1 MSRRKQAKPQYVF
14 TDHTMENDPIPNYDV
29 HICEQCCAEFSSTTD
44 LYQHQKHCSKD
55 QLVLII
61 SENES
66 LDSPP
71 SGLTIN
77 SPFFNTEE
85 NLDGA
90 ASNDYTEEL
99 CDFSNDGSSVEAEES
114 LHAFQNSSHDI
125 GKKFRLYHDNENS
138 VYVDST
144 DLSTVLP
151 QENTLLEL
159 CKLSAINSN
168 VFIENLENTK
178 VAVAQFSHET
188 SLNPKTSCRDRSDSK
203 MAASGLIEQLLTLQE
218 QQVQQL
224 KLIEEIRRQIMLL
237 ASQNSDTPVAT
248 NTYNGLSQTSS
259 LIKLSSHLSEQ
270 LTAAAGL
277 VENLAAN
284 VKPSKQVISQNTQDD
299 LRGDKGNFHIIDENR
314 GNPSKVG
321 SDLCSNQSL
330 NGNTVI
336 DTADGTTHLKNP
348 AQSPASITDGF
359 LNKLEL
365 PHKPNGF
372 NMSANTLPSIGAIVE
387 DLNALTALAQHR
399 KVKPLNVSVCE
410 HKRPSEDCI
419 FKHKCRFCAK
429 VFGSDS
435 ALQIHLRSHTGERP
449 YKCNICGNRFS
460 TRGNLK
466 VHFQRHKEKYP
477 NILMNPYPVPEHLD
491 NVPTNTGIPYGMSL
505 PPEKA
510 ALNWLDSKS
519 LVGNSLGFRLPSSLP
534 SLLPIIKKE
543 DEGVSITKH
552 HSPVVSE
559 VCETSNGHPEGFSRS
574 PPLISNQKFHE
585 VTQPLSVATLLSS
598 SGEGSRDNIA
608 INTSVNTTLITELKS
623 EQLENRCLFASLPNP
638 PGASETSKLEQL
650 VENIDKKSTD
660 PNECAICHR
669 VLSCQSALKMH
680 YRTHT
685 GERPFKCRICGRAF
699 TTKGNLKTH
708 YSIHRSMTPLRIQH
722 SCPICQEKF
731 TNAMVLQQHIHMHMG
746 GHIPNVPLHDSC
758 AEPMDQDID
767 SVDDRTLEEDTL
779 SSEYMDIMEG
789 ASDSKYPASLPDSL
803 CSSPASSEFAM
814 ATGSESQIAGLNVE
828 NLSNVNKLTLGNGS
842 VDGERSTLRLSSL
855 DSDQES
861 AGKRISAITET
872 TPSWNPSSPNG
883 SVFERQGYTTTDR
896 NLNSAESKI
905 SSLHPNLTVSRL
917 LDGTSGDSP
926 KDSLTM
932 IFPFNERGSLKSNVC
947 DICNKTFACQSAL
960 DIHYRSHTKERPF
973 ICTSCNRGFSTK
985 GNLKQH
991 MLTHQ
996 MRELPSQLF
1005 QPANQIL
1012 IFPPNQFLPSME
1024 PIIPPKRID
1033 HNGLIKKHPKDSHT
1047 GVVSSTASTLP
1058 ALSTPTLTATPLRRT
1073 AKQHFCHTCGKTFS
1087 SSSALQIHERTHT
1100 GEKPF
1105 ACNICGRAFT
1115 TKGNLKVHMG
1125 THMWSS
1131 SPARRGRRLSVDG
1144 PFLRTSSEQFQDS
1157 SPKDVVGKVHN
1168 RNSLGLWSQYT
1179 SLTSGLGAR
1188 TNEIPVI
1195 QNGVIPHLSISAGQL
1210 ENMEKLQLNR
1220 ALPWL
1225 ERLSENGATFHFR
1238 KLVEDNKTTVTN

>member
-1 MSRRKQAKPQYVF
+1 MSRRKQAKPQYVLI
-14 TDHTMENDPIPNYDV
+14 DHTVENDPTPTCDV

-44 LYQHQKHCSKD
+44 LYQHQKDCLRD
-55 QLVLII
+55 QLVLIV

-71 SGLTIN
+71 PGLTIM

-85 NLDGA
+85 HLDGVT
-90 ASNDYTEEL
+90 SNDNTEEL
-99 CDFSNDGSSVEAEES
+99 YDLSIDGISVEVDES
-114 LHAFQNSSHDI
+114 LHTFENSSHGTAKNSHLHHHNEI
-125 GKKFRLYHDNENS
+125 SDNADGFS
-138 VYVDST
+138 LAYPT
-144 DLSTVLP
+144 ILP
-151 QENTLLEL
+151 QEKTLLEL

-188 SLNPKTSCRDRSDSK
+188 SLNPKTSCRNASDSK
-203 MAASGLIEQLLTLQE
+203 MAASGLIEQLLALQQ

-224 KLIEEIRRQIMLL
+224 KLIEEIQHQIMLL
-237 ASQNSDTPVAT
+237 VTQNPDTPVAI
-248 NTYNGLSQTSS
+248 NTYGGLAQASS

-277 VENLAAN
+277 VENLATTA
-284 VKPSKQVISQNTQDD
+284 KQPKHVISQNTQDV
-299 LRGDKGNFHIIDENR
+299 LKGEKGNFQLTDENR
-314 GNPSKVG
+314 GNPLPSNVG

-330 NGNTVI
+330 HGNTVS
-336 DTADGTTHLKNP
+336 DTVDGTAHIKMP
-348 AQSPASITDGF
+348 SQSPASITNAI
-359 LNKLEL
+359 LNKLQS
-365 PHKPNGF
+365 PHKPNSF
-372 NMSANTLPSIGAIVE
+372 NISANSLPSIGAIVE

-399 KVKPLNVSVCE
+399 KAKPLNVSLYE
-410 HKRPSEDCI
+410 HKRPAEDCT

-491 NVPTNTGIPYGMSL
+491 KVPTSTGIPYGMSL
-505 PPEKA
+505 PPGKPV
-510 ALNWLDSKS
+510 LTWLDSKP
-519 LVGNSLGFRLPSSLP
+519 LVGNSFGLASSFPSLP
-534 SLLPIIKKE
+534 PIIKKE
-543 DEGVSITKH
+543 EEGVSVTKPY
-552 HSPVVSE
+552 SPVVNE
-559 VCETSNGHPEGFSRS
+559 VCERSNGHQEGFGCSS
-574 PPLISNQKFHE
+574 SLFSNEKFQE
-585 VTQPLSVATLLSS
+585 ITQPLSVANLLSS
-598 SGEGSRDNIA
+598 PGEGSRDDIA
-608 INTSVNTTLITELKS
+608 IKTSVNTNLITELKS
-623 EQLENRCLFASLPNP
+623 EQLETKFLPNP

-650 VENIDKKSTD
+650 VENIDKKSKKSTD
-660 PNECAICHR
+660 PNECGICHR

-685 GERPFKCRICGRAF
+685 GERPFKCRVCGRAF

-708 YSIHRSMTPLRIQH
+708 YSIHCSMPPLRIQH

-746 GHIPNVPLHDSC
+746 GKIPNVPLHDSC
-758 AEPMDQDID
+758 GEPMDQDAE
-767 SVDDRTLEEDTL
+767 SVERRTLEEDTL
-779 SSEYMDIMEG
+779 PRENMDIMER
-789 ASDSKYPASLPDSL
+789 ASDTKYPDSLPDSL
-803 CSSPASSEFAM
+803 CSSPASSEFTR
-814 ATGSESQIAGLNVE
+814 ATGSESQIAVLNVE
-828 NLSNVNKLTLGNGS
+828 NLSNVCKLTMWNGS
-842 VDGERSTLRLSSL
+842 VDGDCLTQRPSTL
-855 DSDQES
+855 DSDHES
-861 AGKRISAITET
+861 LRKRILGNTKM

-883 SVFERQGYTTTDR
+883 SAYERQGNTVTDR
-896 NLNSAESKI
+896 ILKSAESN
-905 SSLHPNLTVSRL
+905 SSRLHTNLTVSRL
-917 LDGTSGDSP
+917 LDEDTP

-973 ICTSCNRGFSTK
+973 ICTACNRGFSTK

-996 MRELPSQLF
+996 MRDSQLF
-1005 QPANQIL
+1005 EPANQIL
-1012 IFPPNQFLPSME
+1012 IFSPNQFLPSME
-1024 PIIPPKRID
+1024 PIIPSKSIE
-1033 HNGLIKKHPKDSHT
+1033 HNGLTKKDPKDSHT
-1047 GVVSSTASTLP
+1047 SIVISTASTLP
-1058 ALSTPTLTATPLRRT
+1058 VLSTATPLRRT

-1105 ACNICGRAFT
+1105 SCNICGRAFT

-1131 SPARRGRRLSVDG
+1131 SPARRGRRHSVDG
-1144 PFLRTSSEQFQDS
+1144 PFLRSNSERFQDS
-1157 SPKDVVGKVHN
+1157 SPKDVVGKVCN
-1168 RNSLGLWSQYT
+1168 GNSLGLWRDYT
-1179 SLTSGLGAR
+1179 IFTNGLGVR
-1188 TNEIPVI
+1188 MNEIPVI
-1195 QNGVIPHLSISAGQL
+1195 QNGAIPHLSISAGQL
-1210 ENMEKLQLNR
+1210 ENIEKFQFNR

-1225 ERLSENGATFHFR
+1225 ERLNENGATFNFR

>member
-1 MSRRKQAKPQYVF
+1 MSRRKQAKPQYVLIGPV
-14 TDHTMENDPIPNYDV
+14 ENDLTSTCDV
-29 HICEQCCAEFSSTTD
+29 HICEQCCAEFSSITD
-44 LYQHQKHCSKD
+44 LYQHQKDCSKD
-55 QLVLII
+55 QLVLTV

-85 NLDGA
+85 NLDGVT
-90 ASNDYTEEL
+90 SNANTEEL
-99 CDFSNDGSSVEAEES
+99 CDFSNDDKFE
-114 LHAFQNSSHDI
+114 NSSHDI
-125 GKKFRLYHDNENS
+125 GKKSHLHHDNENGDYPDGFS
-138 VYVDST
+138 SAYSA
-144 DLSTVLP
+144 VLP

-188 SLNPKTSCRDRSDSK
+188 GLNPKTSFRNASDGK
-203 MAASGLIEQLLTLQE
+203 MATSGLIEQLLTLQE

-224 KLIEEIRRQIMLL
+224 KLIEEIRRQIMVL
-237 ASQNSDTPVAT
+237 AAQNSDTLVAA

-259 LIKLSSHLSEQ
+259 LVKLSSHLSEQ

-277 VENLAAN
+277 VENLAVNA
-284 VKPSKQVISQNTQDD
+284 KQSKHVISQNTQDE
-299 LRGDKGNFHIIDENR
+299 LRGEKGHSQMTDENR
-314 GNPSKVG
+314 GNPLPSKVG
-321 SDLCSNQSL
+321 SDRCSNQSL
-330 NGNTVI
+330 QGNEVSDTVNGKALLKIPSQPPDVI
-336 DTADGTTHLKNP
+336 
-348 AQSPASITDGF
+348 

-365 PHKPNGF
+365 SHKPNSF
-372 NMSANTLPSIGAIVE
+372 NMSANSLPSIGAIVE

-399 KVKPLNVSVCE
+399 KAKPLNVSLCE

-477 NILMNPYPVPEHLD
+477 NILMNPFPVPEHLD
-491 NVPTNTGIPYGMSL
+491 NVPTSTGIPYGMSL
-505 PPEKA
+505 PPEKP
-510 ALNWLDSKS
+510 ALNWLDSKP
-519 LVGNSLGFRLPSSLP
+519 LEVNSLGFRPPSSLA
-534 SLLPIIKKE
+534 PIIKKE
-543 DEGVSITKH
+543 EEGVSITKPY
-552 HSPVVSE
+552 SPVVSE
-559 VCETSNGHPEGFSRS
+559 VCEKSNGLQEGFVRS
-574 PPLISNQKFHE
+574 PPLISNENFQE
-585 VTQPLSVATLLSS
+585 VTQPLSIATLLSS
-598 SGEGSRDNIA
+598 SGEVSRDDIA
-608 INTSVNTTLITELKS
+608 IKTSANTSLITKLKS
-623 EQLENRCLFASLPNP
+623 EQLETKFLFGSLPNP

-685 GERPFKCRICGRAF
+685 GERPFKCRVCGRAF

-708 YSIHRSMTPLRIQH
+708 YSIHRSMPPLRIQH

-758 AEPMDQDID
+758 AEPMDQDAD
-767 SVDDRTLEEDTL
+767 SVDLCRLGRTLEEDAL
-779 SSEYMDIMEG
+779 PSENMDI
-789 ASDSKYPASLPDSL
+789 ASDLKYPASLPDSL
-803 CSSPASSEFAM
+803 CSSPASSEFTR
-814 ATGSESQIAGLNVE
+814 ATGSESQISNVE
-828 NLSNVNKLTLGNGS
+828 NLSIINKLTMENGS
-842 VDGERSTLRLSSL
+842 VDEDCLTQRSSSL
-855 DSDQES
+855 DSDHECLRR
-861 AGKRISAITET
+861 RILANTET
-872 TPSWNPSSPNG
+872 APSWNPSSPN
-883 SVFERQGYTTTDR
+883 SFAYERQGYTTTDR
-896 NLNSAESKI
+896 NLKSAESNS
-905 SSLHPNLTVSRL
+905 SSLQSNLTVSRL
-917 LDGTSGDSP
+917 LEGDIP

-932 IFPFNERGSLKSNVC
+932 IFSFNERGSLKSNVC

-973 ICTSCNRGFSTK
+973 LCTACNRGFSTK

-996 MRELPSQLF
+996 MRDLPSQLF
-1005 QPANQIL
+1005 EPANQIL

-1024 PIIPPKRID
+1024 PIIPSK
-1033 HNGLIKKHPKDSHT
+1033 HNELIKKDPKDLPI
-1047 GVVSSTASTLP
+1047 GIVGSSASTLP
-1058 ALSTPTLTATPLRRT
+1058 VLSTPTLTATPLRRT

-1144 PFLRTSSEQFQDS
+1144 PFLRSNSERFQDS
-1157 SPKDVVGKVHN
+1157 SPTDVVGKVRN
-1168 RNSLGLWSQYT
+1168 GNSLGLWGQYT
-1179 SLTSGLGAR
+1179 SFTSGLGVR
-1188 TNEIPVI
+1188 MNEIPVI
-1195 QNGVIPHLSISAGQL
+1195 QNGAIPHLSISAGQL
-1210 ENMEKLQLNR
+1210 ENIEKLQLNK

-1225 ERLSENGATFHFR
+1225 ERLSENGAKFHFR
-1238 KLVEDNKTTVTN
+1238 QLVEDNKTTVTN

>member
-1 MSRRKQAKPQYVF
+1 MSRRKQAKPHYVLI
-14 TDHTMENDPIPNYDV
+14 DHTMENDPTPNCNV

-44 LYQHQKHCSKD
+44 LYQHQKDCSKD
-55 QLVLII
+55 QLVLIV

-71 SGLTIN
+71 SGLKIN
-77 SPFFNTEE
+77 SPFFNEE
-85 NLDGA
+85 NLDGVT
-90 ASNDYTEEL
+90 SNDHTEEL
-99 CDFSNDGSSVEAEES
+99 CDFSDDGTSVEADKF
-114 LHAFQNSSHDI
+114 LHTFKNSSHDI
-125 GKKFRLYHDNENS
+125 GKKSHLYHDNENS
-138 VYVDST
+138 DYADGFSSEFST
-144 DLSTVLP
+144 ILP

-188 SLNPKTSCRDRSDSK
+188 SLNLKTSCRNTSYSK

-224 KLIEEIRRQIMLL
+224 KLIEEIRCQIMLL
-237 ASQNSDTPVAT
+237 AAQNSDTPVAT
-248 NTYNGLSQTSS
+248 NSYNGLSQTSS

-284 VKPSKQVISQNTQDD
+284 VKPSKHVISQNNQDD
-299 LRGDKGNFHIIDENR
+299 LRGDKGNFQMTDENR
-314 GNPSKVG
+314 GNPSKVY

-330 NGNTVI
+330 NGNTVSV
-336 DTADGTTHLKNP
+336 TADGTAHLKNP
-348 AQSPASITDGF
+348 AQSPASITDGI

-365 PHKPNGF
+365 PHKPNSF
-372 NMSANTLPSIGAIVE
+372 NISANSLPSIGAIVE
-387 DLNALTALAQHR
+387 DLNALTALAQHG
-399 KVKPLNVSVCE
+399 KAKPLNVSVCE

-491 NVPTNTGIPYGMSL
+491 NVPTSTGIPYGMSL
-505 PPEKA
+505 PPEKP
-510 ALNWLDSKS
+510 ALNWLDSKP

-543 DEGVSITKH
+543 EEGVSITKH

-559 VCETSNGHPEGFSRS
+559 VCERSNEHQKGFACS
-574 PPLISNQKFHE
+574 PPLVPNEKFQE

-598 SGEGSRDNIA
+598 SWEGSRDDIA
-608 INTSVNTTLITELKS
+608 INTSANTTLITKLKS
-623 EQLENRCLFASLPNP
+623 EQIETKFLFGSFPNP

-685 GERPFKCRICGRAF
+685 GERPFKCRVCGRAF

-708 YSIHRSMTPLRIQH
+708 YSIHRSMTPLRIQN
-722 SCPICQEKF
+722 SCPICQGKF

-746 GHIPNVPLHDSC
+746 GHIPNVPLNESC
-758 AEPMDQDID
+758 AEPMDQDAD
-767 SVDDRTLEEDTL
+767 SVDDRTLEEDNL
-779 SSEYMDIMEG
+779 SSENMDVMEG
-789 ASDSKYPASLPDSL
+789 ESDSKYPASLPDSL
-803 CSSPASSEFAM
+803 CSSPASSEFAIV
-814 ATGSESQIAGLNVE
+814 TGSESQIAVSNVE
-828 NLSNVNKLTLGNGS
+828 NLLNADKLTLRNGS
-842 VDGERSTLRLSSL
+842 VDGDCSTLRLSSL
-855 DSDQES
+855 DSDHES
-861 AGKRISAITET
+861 VRRRISAITEM
-872 TPSWNPSSPNG
+872 TPSWNPSSPSG
-883 SVFERQGYTTTDR
+883 SAYERQGYTTTDR
-896 NLNSAESKI
+896 NLKSAESKI
-905 SSLHPNLTVSRL
+905 SSLQPNLTVSRL
-917 LDGTSGDSP
+917 LYGTSGDTP

-932 IFPFNERGSLKSNVC
+932 IFPFNEHGSLKSNVC

-1012 IFPPNQFLPSME
+1012 IFPTNQFLPSME
-1024 PIIPPKRID
+1024 PIIPSKRID
-1033 HNGLIKKHPKDSHT
+1033 HNGLIKKDPKDSHT
-1047 GVVSSTASTLP
+1047 GIVSSTASTLP
-1058 ALSTPTLTATPLRRT
+1058 VLSAPNLTATPLRQT
-1073 AKQHFCHTCGKTFS
+1073 AKQHFCHICGKTFS

-1144 PFLRTSSEQFQDS
+1144 PFLRSNSEQFQDS
-1157 SPKDVVGKVHN
+1157 YPKDVVAKVRN
-1168 RNSLGLWSQYT
+1168 GNSLGLWSQYT
-1179 SLTSGLGAR
+1179 SSCLGAR

-1210 ENMEKLQLNR
+1210 ENIEKLQLNR

-1238 KLVEDNKTTVTN
+1238 QLVEDNKTTATN

>member
-1 MSRRKQAKPQYVF
+1 MMV
-14 TDHTMENDPIPNYDV
+14 NDPTPSHDV
-29 HICEQCCAEFSSTTD
+29 HMCEQCCAEFSSITD
-44 LYQHQKHCSKD
+44 LYQHQKDCSKD
-55 QLVLII
+55 QLVLIV

-85 NLDGA
+85 HLNGVT
-90 ASNDYTEEL
+90 SNDSTEEH
-99 CDFSNDGSSVEAEES
+99 CDFSNGKTSVDVDES
-114 LHAFQNSSHDI
+114 LHIFENSSHDVA
-125 GKKFRLYHDNENS
+125 KKSYLHHDNENYADGFS
-138 VYVDST
+138 SAYSAF
-144 DLSTVLP
+144 LP
-151 QENTLLEL
+151 PESTLLEL

-178 VAVAQFSHET
+178 VAVAQFSQET
-188 SLNPKTSCRDRSDSK
+188 SLNPKTSCRNSSNIK
-203 MAASGLIEQLLTLQE
+203 MASSSLIEQLLSLQE

-224 KLIEEIRRQIMLL
+224 KLIEEIRHQITLL
-237 ASQNSDTPVAT
+237 VTQNSDTPLAT

-277 VENLAAN
+277 VENLTAN
-284 VKPSKQVISQNTQDD
+284 AKQSKHVISQNNQDG
-299 LRGDKGNFHIIDENR
+299 LRGEKGNSQMTDKNR
-314 GNPSKVG
+314 DNPLPSKVG
-321 SDLCSNQSL
+321 SDRCSNRSL
-330 NGNTVI
+330 QGNTVS
-336 DTADGTTHLKNP
+336 DKVDGTANLKTPSPCPATFADG
-348 AQSPASITDGF
+348 I
-359 LNKLEL
+359 LNKLKL
-365 PHKPNGF
+365 PHKQNSF
-372 NMSANTLPSIGAIVE
+372 HKFENSLPSIGAIVE

-399 KVKPLNVSVCE
+399 KVKPLNVSLCE
-410 HKRPSEDCI
+410 HKRQSEDCI

-491 NVPTNTGIPYGMSL
+491 NVLTSTGIPFGMSL
-505 PPEKA
+505 PPENPA
-510 ALNWLDSKS
+510 PNWLDSKP
-519 LVGNSLGFRLPSSLP
+519 LVGNSLGFMLPSSLP
-534 SLLPIIKKE
+534 SLRPIIKKE
-543 DEGVSITKH
+543 EESVSITKP

-559 VCETSNGHPEGFSRS
+559 VCQRSNGQFGSS
-574 PPLISNQKFHE
+574 PPLTSNEKFQE
-585 VTQPLSVATLLSS
+585 VTQPLSIATLLSS
-598 SGEGSRDNIA
+598 SGEGSKYDIA
-608 INTSVNTTLITELKS
+608 INTSVNTSLITELKS
-623 EQLENRCLFASLPNP
+623 KQLETKFLFGSLPNP

-650 VENIDKKSTD
+650 VENIDKRSTD
-660 PNECAICHR
+660 PNECGICHR

-685 GERPFKCRICGRAF
+685 GERPFKCRVCGRAF

-708 YSIHRSMTPLRIQH
+708 YSIHRSMPPLRIQH

-731 TNAMVLQQHIHMHMG
+731 TNAMVLQHHIHMHMG
-746 GHIPNVPLHDSC
+746 GHIPNVPLQDSC
-758 AEPMDQDID
+758 AEPMDQDTD
-767 SVDDRTLEEDTL
+767 SVDGRTLEVDAFPNEDI
-779 SSEYMDIMEG
+779 DIMEG
-789 ASDSKYPASLPDSL
+789 VSDSKYQDSLPDSL
-803 CSSPASSEFAM
+803 CSSTASSVFARG
-814 ATGSESQIAGLNVE
+814 TDSESQITDLE
-828 NLSNVNKLTLGNGS
+828 NLSNINKLTIRNGS
-842 VDGERSTLRLSSL
+842 VYRDCLTQRSSSHESLR
-855 DSDQES
+855 
-861 AGKRISAITET
+861 RISTITET
-872 TPSWNPSSPNG
+872 KPSWNPSSPNC
-883 SVFERQGYTTTDR
+883 SAYEMQGYTTTDG
-896 NLNSAESKI
+896 NLKSPESNN
-905 SSLHPNLTVSRL
+905 SSLQPNLTVSSL
-917 LDGTSGDSP
+917 LDETSGDIP
-926 KDSLTM
+926 KDSMTM
-932 IFPFNERGSLKSNVC
+932 ILPFNERGSLKSNVC

-973 ICTSCNRGFSTK
+973 ICTACNRGFSTK

-996 MRELPSQLF
+996 MRDLPSQLF
-1005 QPANQIL
+1005 EPSNQIL

-1024 PIIPPKRID
+1024 SVKRIE
-1033 HNGLIKKHPKDSHT
+1033 HNGLIKKDPKDSPT
-1047 GVVSSTASTLP
+1047 GIVSSTASTLP
-1058 ALSTPTLTATPLRRT
+1058 VLSTPTLPTTPLRRT

-1131 SPARRGRRLSVDG
+1131 SPARRGRRLDG
-1144 PFLRTSSEQFQDS
+1144 QFLRSNSERFQDAP
-1157 SPKDVVGKVHN
+1157 PKDVVDKV
-1168 RNSLGLWSQYT
+1168 RNGNSIGLWSQYT
-1179 SLTSGLGAR
+1179 SLASELGVR

-1195 QNGVIPHLSISAGQL
+1195 QNGAIPHLSISAGHL
-1210 ENMEKLQLNR
+1210 ENFEKLQLSR

-1238 KLVEDNKTTVTN
+1238 QLVEDNKTTATD

>member
-1 MSRRKQAKPQYVF
+1 MSRRKQAKPQYVLI
-14 TDHTMENDPIPNYDV
+14 DHTMENDPTPTCNV
-29 HICEQCCAEFSSTTD
+29 HICEQCCAEFSSITD
-44 LYQHQKHCSKD
+44 LYQHQKDCLK
-55 QLVLII
+55 VLIV

-85 NLDGA
+85 HLDGVT
-90 ASNDYTEEL
+90 SNDTKEEL
-99 CDFSNDGSSVEAEES
+99 CDFSIDGTSVEVDES
-114 LHAFQNSSHDI
+114 LHTFENNSHDTA
-125 GKKFRLYHDNENS
+125 KKSYLHNNNENS
-138 VYVDST
+138 DNADGFS
-144 DLSTVLP
+144 LACPALLP

-159 CKLSAINSN
+159 CKSSAINSN

-178 VAVAQFSHET
+178 VAVAQFSLET
-188 SLNPKTSCRDRSDSK
+188 SLNPKTSFRNASNSK
-203 MAASGLIEQLLTLQE
+203 MAVSGLIEQLLALQQ

-224 KLIEEIRRQIMLL
+224 KLIEEIQHQIMLL
-237 ASQNSDTPVAT
+237 AAQNSDTPVAK
-248 NTYNGLSQTSS
+248 NTYGGLSQTSS

-270 LTAAAGL
+270 QTAAAGL
-277 VENLAAN
+277 VENLATTA
-284 VKPSKQVISQNTQDD
+284 KQSKHVISQNAQDG
-299 LRGDKGNFHIIDENR
+299 LKGDKGNSQLTDENR
-314 GNPSKVG
+314 GNPLPSNVG

-330 NGNTVI
+330 HGNALSDTV
-336 DTADGTTHLKNP
+336 DGTAHLKSP
-348 AQSPASITDGF
+348 SQSPASITGAI

-365 PHKPNGF
+365 PHKPNSI
-372 NMSANTLPSIGAIVE
+372 NISANSLPSFGAIVE

-399 KVKPLNVSVCE
+399 KAKPLTVSLCE
-410 HKRPSEDCI
+410 HKRPAEDCT

-466 VHFQRHKEKYP
+466 VHFHRHKEKYP

-491 NVPTNTGIPYGMSL
+491 KVPTSTGIPYGMSL
-505 PPEKA
+505 PPEKP
-510 ALNWLDSKS
+510 ALNWLDSKP

-543 DEGVSITKH
+543 EEGVTVTKPYR
-552 HSPVVSE
+552 PVVSE
-559 VCETSNGHPEGFSRS
+559 VCERSNGHQEGFGCS
-574 PPLISNQKFHE
+574 PPLISNEKFQE
-585 VTQPLSVATLLSS
+585 VTQPLSVANLLSS
-598 SGEGSRDNIA
+598 SGKGSRDDIA
-608 INTSVNTTLITELKS
+608 INTSVSTSLITELKS
-623 EQLENRCLFASLPNP
+623 EQLETKFLFGSLPNT

-650 VENIDKKSTD
+650 VENIDKKSSD
-660 PNECAICHR
+660 PNECGICHR

-685 GERPFKCRICGRAF
+685 GERPFKCRVCGRAF

-708 YSIHRSMTPLRIQH
+708 YSIHCSMPPLRIQH
-722 SCPICQEKF
+722 SCPICQDKF

-758 AEPMDQDID
+758 AEPMDQDAEF
-767 SVDDRTLEEDTL
+767 VEGRTLEEDTL
-779 SSEYMDIMEG
+779 PSENMDIMEG
-789 ASDSKYPASLPDSL
+789 ASYTKYPDSLPDSL
-803 CSSPASSEFAM
+803 CSSPASSELTR
-814 ATGSESQIAGLNVE
+814 ATGSESQIAVSNVE
-828 NLSNVNKLTLGNGS
+828 NLSKINKLTMGNGS
-842 VDGERSTLRLSSL
+842 VDGDCLTHRSSSL
-855 DSDQES
+855 DSDHES
-861 AGKRISAITET
+861 LRRRISANTEM
-872 TPSWNPSSPNG
+872 TPYWNPSSPNG
-883 SVFERQGYTTTDR
+883 SAYERQGYTTTDR
-896 NLNSAESKI
+896 NLKSAESNS
-905 SSLHPNLTVSRL
+905 SSLQPNLIVSRL
-917 LDGTSGDSP
+917 LDGDIP

-932 IFPFNERGSLKSNVC
+932 IFPFNEQGSLKSNVC

-973 ICTSCNRGFSTK
+973 ICTACNRGFSTK

-996 MRELPSQLF
+996 MHDSQLF
-1005 QPANQIL
+1005 EPANQIL
-1012 IFPPNQFLPSME
+1012 IFSPNQFLPSVE
-1024 PIIPPKRID
+1024 PIIPSKRIE
-1033 HNGLIKKHPKDSHT
+1033 HNGLTKKDPKESPT
-1047 GVVSSTASTLP
+1047 GIVSSAASTLP
-1058 ALSTPTLTATPLRRT
+1058 VLSTPALTATPLRRT

-1105 ACNICGRAFT
+1105 SCNICGRAFT

-1131 SPARRGRRLSVDG
+1131 SPARRGRRLSVDD
-1144 PFLRTSSEQFQDS
+1144 PFLRSNSERFQDS
-1157 SPKDVVGKVHN
+1157 SPKDVVGKVRN
-1168 RNSLGLWSQYT
+1168 GNSLGLWSQYT
-1179 SLTSGLGAR
+1179 SFTNGFGVR
-1188 TNEIPVI
+1188 INEIPVI
-1195 QNGVIPHLSISAGQL
+1195 QNGAIPHLPISAGQL
-1210 ENMEKLQLNR
+1210 ENIEKLQFNR

-1225 ERLSENGATFHFR
+1225 ERLSENGATFNFR
-1238 KLVEDNKTTVTN
+1238 QLVEDNKTTVTN

>member
-1 MSRRKQAKPQYVF
+1 MSRRKQAKPQYVLI
-14 TDHTMENDPIPNYDV
+14 DHTMESDPTPTCDV
-29 HICEQCCAEFSSTTD
+29 HICEQCCAEFSSITD
-44 LYQHQKHCSKD
+44 LYQHQKDCSKD
-55 QLVLII
+55 QLVLIV

-85 NLDGA
+85 NLDGVT
-90 ASNDYTEEL
+90 SNDNTEDL
-99 CDFSNDGSSVEAEES
+99 CDFSNDEISVDES
-114 LHAFQNSSHDI
+114 LHAFENSSHDI
-125 GKKFRLYHDNENS
+125 AKKSHLHLDNESGDYSDGLNS
-138 VYVDST
+138 AYSA
-144 DLSTVLP
+144 VLP
-151 QENTLLEL
+151 QKNTLLEL

-168 VFIENLENTK
+168 VFIQNLENTK

-188 SLNPKTSCRDRSDSK
+188 SLNPKTRNGSDSK
-203 MAASGLIEQLLTLQE
+203 IAASGLIEQLFTLQE
-218 QQVQQL
+218 QQVEQL
-224 KLIEEIRRQIMLL
+224 KLIEEIQRQIMLL
-237 ASQNSDTPVAT
+237 PAQNSDTPVAT
-248 NTYNGLSQTSS
+248 NSYNGLSQTSS
-259 LIKLSSHLSEQ
+259 LIKFNSHLSEQ

-284 VKPSKQVISQNTQDD
+284 AKQSKQVIPQNTQDD
-299 LRGDKGNFHIIDENR
+299 LRGNKGNSQMTDENR
-314 GNPSKVG
+314 GNTLPSKIG

-330 NGNTVI
+330 HGNKVS
-336 DTADGTTHLKNP
+336 DAVDGKANLKTP
-348 AQSPASITDGF
+348 SQSPASITNVI

-365 PHKPNGF
+365 PHKPNSF
-372 NMSANTLPSIGAIVE
+372 NMSANSLPSIGAIVE

-399 KVKPLNVSVCE
+399 KAKPLNVSLCE

-491 NVPTNTGIPYGMSL
+491 NVPTSTGIPYGMSL
-505 PPEKA
+505 PPEKP
-510 ALNWLDSKS
+510 ALNWLDSKP
-519 LVGNSLGFRLPSSLP
+519 LVVNSLAFRLPSSLA
-534 SLLPIIKKE
+534 SLPPIIKKE
-543 DEGVSITKH
+543 EEGVSITKP

-559 VCETSNGHPEGFSRS
+559 VCERSNGHQEGFGRS
-574 PPLISNQKFHE
+574 PPLITNEKLQE
-585 VTQPLSVATLLSS
+585 VTQPLSIATLLSS
-598 SGEGSRDNIA
+598 SGEGSRDDIA
-608 INTSVNTTLITELKS
+608 INTSANTSLITKLKS
-623 EQLENRCLFASLPNP
+623 EQLETRFLFGSLPNP

-685 GERPFKCRICGRAF
+685 GERPFKCRVCGRAF

-708 YSIHRSMTPLRIQH
+708 YSIHRSMPPLRIQH

-758 AEPMDQDID
+758 AEPMDQDAD
-767 SVDDRTLEEDTL
+767 SVEGRTLEEDAL
-779 SSEYMDIMEG
+779 PSENMDA

-803 CSSPASSEFAM
+803 CSSPASSEFAK
-814 ATGSESQIAGLNVE
+814 ATGSESQIAVSNVG
-828 NLSNVNKLTLGNGS
+828 NLSDINNLTMGNRS
-842 VDGERSTLRLSSL
+842 VDEECLSQRSSSL
-855 DSDQES
+855 DSDHES
-861 AGKRISAITET
+861 IRRRISINNDT
-872 TPSWNPSSPNG
+872 TLSWNPSSPNG
-883 SVFERQGYTTTDR
+883 CAYERQGYTTTDR
-896 NLNSAESKI
+896 NLKSAESNS
-905 SSLHPNLTVSRL
+905 SSLQPNLTVSKT
-917 LDGTSGDSP
+917 LDEDIP

-932 IFPFNERGSLKSNVC
+932 IFPINERGSLKSNVC

-973 ICTSCNRGFSTK
+973 ICTACNRGFSTK

-996 MRELPSQLF
+996 MRDLPSQLF
-1005 QPANQIL
+1005 EPTNQIL
-1012 IFPPNQFLPSME
+1012 IFPTNQYLPSME
-1024 PIIPPKRID
+1024 PVIPSK
-1033 HNGLIKKHPKDSHT
+1033 HNGLIKKDPKDSPI
-1047 GVVSSTASTLP
+1047 GIVSSTASTLP
-1058 ALSTPTLTATPLRRT
+1058 VLSTPTLTATPLRRT

-1100 GEKPF
+1100 GSY
-1105 ACNICGRAFT
+1105 
-1115 TKGNLKVHMG
+1115 GNSHV
-1125 THMWSS
+1125 
-1131 SPARRGRRLSVDG
+1131 
-1144 PFLRTSSEQFQDS
+1144 EQFS
-1157 SPKDVVGKVHN
+1157 SQT
-1168 RNSLGLWSQYT
+1168 RST
-1179 SLTSGLGAR
+1179 
-1188 TNEIPVI
+1188 
-1195 QNGVIPHLSISAGQL
+1195 
-1210 ENMEKLQLNR
+1210 
-1220 ALPWL
+1220 
-1225 ERLSENGATFHFR
+1225 TFC
-1238 KLVEDNKTTVTN
+1238 

>member
-1 MSRRKQAKPQYVF
+1 
-14 TDHTMENDPIPNYDV
+14 MENDPTPNCDV
-29 HICEQCCAEFSSTTD
+29 HICEQCCAQFSSTTD
-44 LYQHQKHCSKD
+44 LYQHQKDCSKD
-55 QLVLII
+55 QFVLIVR
-61 SENES
+61 ENES
-66 LDSPP
+66 LDSPS

-77 SPFFNTEE
+77 SPLFNTGE
-85 NLDGA
+85 NMEGVT
-90 ASNDYTEEL
+90 SNDHTDEL
-99 CDFSNDGSSVEAEES
+99 GEFSNDGTSVEADES
-114 LHAFQNSSHDI
+114 TFEHIFENNSRDF
-125 GKKFRLYHDNENS
+125 GKKSHLYHYNENNDYADGFS
-138 VYVDST
+138 SAF
-144 DLSTVLP
+144 STVLP

-178 VAVAQFSHET
+178 VAVAQFSHVA
-188 SLNPKTSCRDRSDSK
+188 SLNPKTSCRNASSSK

-224 KLIEEIRRQIMLL
+224 KLIEEIRCHIMPLVTH
-237 ASQNSDTPVAT
+237 NSDTPVAT
-248 NTYNGLSQTSS
+248 NAYNGLSQTSS

-284 VKPSKQVISQNTQDD
+284 VKPSKHVISQNTQDD
-299 LRGDKGNFHIIDENR
+299 LRGDKGNFQMTDENR

-330 NGNTVI
+330 NGNTVNG
-336 DTADGTTHLKNP
+336 TAHLKNP
-348 AQSPASITDGF
+348 AQFPASITDGI
-359 LNKLEL
+359 LNKLRF
-365 PHKPNGF
+365 PHKPNSF
-372 NMSANTLPSIGAIVE
+372 NMSANSLPSIGAIVE

-399 KVKPLNVSVCE
+399 KAKPLNVSVCE
-410 HKRPSEDCI
+410 HQRPSEDCI

-466 VHFQRHKEKYP
+466 VHFQRHKERYP

-491 NVPTNTGIPYGMSL
+491 NVPTSTGIPYGMTL
-505 PPEKA
+505 PPEKPT
-510 ALNWLDSKS
+510 LNWLDSKP
-519 LVGNSLGFRLPSSLP
+519 LVGNSLGFKQPSSLQ

-543 DEGVSITKH
+543 EEGVSITKH

-559 VCETSNGHPEGFSRS
+559 VSAESNGHQEGFGNST
-574 PPLISNQKFHE
+574 PLISNDKFQE

-598 SGEGSRDNIA
+598 SGEGSSDDIA
-608 INTSVNTTLITELKS
+608 INTSVNTLTELKS
-623 EQLENRCLFASLPNP
+623 EQLETKFLFGSLPNP
-638 PGASETSKLEQL
+638 PGASETSKLKQL

-685 GERPFKCRICGRAF
+685 GERPFKCRVCGRAF
-699 TTKGNLKTH
+699 TTKGNLNTH
-708 YSIHRSMTPLRIQH
+708 YSIHRSTTPLRIQH

-746 GHIPNVPLHDSC
+746 GQIPNVPLHDSC
-758 AEPMDQDID
+758 AEPMDQDAD
-767 SVDDRTLEEDTL
+767 SVDGRTLEEDTL
-779 SSEYMDIMEG
+779 SSENMDVIKG
-789 ASDSKYPASLPDSL
+789 ASDSKYPASLLDSL
-803 CSSPASSEFAM
+803 CSSPAFSEFAI
-814 ATGSESQIAGLNVE
+814 ATGLESQIAGSNVE
-828 NLSNVNKLTLGNGS
+828 NSSNVDTLTLGNGS
-842 VDGERSTLRLSSL
+842 VDKDYSTLRLSSL
-855 DSDQES
+855 DSDHES
-861 AGKRISAITET
+861 VGRRFSAIPEKTL
-872 TPSWNPSSPNG
+872 SWNPSSPNG
-883 SVFERQGYTTTDR
+883 SPYERQGYITTDR
-896 NLNSAESKI
+896 NLKSAELKI
-905 SSLHPNLTVSRL
+905 TTLQTNLTVSRL
-917 LDGTSGDSP
+917 LDATSEDKPNNSF
-926 KDSLTM
+926 SM
-932 IFPFNERGSLKSNVC
+932 IFPFNEQGSLKSNVC

-991 MLTHQ
+991 ILTHQ

-1024 PIIPPKRID
+1024 PIIPSKRTD
-1033 HNGLIKKHPKDSHT
+1033 HNGLIEKDPKDSHT
-1047 GVVSSTASTLP
+1047 GIVSSTASTLSI
-1058 ALSTPTLTATPLRRT
+1058 LSTPTLTATPLRRT
-1073 AKQHFCHTCGKTFS
+1073 AKEHFCHTCGKTFS

-1115 TKGNLKVHMG
+1115 TKGNLKVHQ
-1125 THMWSS
+1125 
-1131 SPARRGRRLSVDG
+1131 LKVV
-1144 PFLRTSSEQFQDS
+1144 
-1157 SPKDVVGKVHN
+1157 KDV
-1168 RNSLGLWSQYT
+1168 Q
-1179 SLTSGLGAR
+1179 
-1188 TNEIPVI
+1188 
-1195 QNGVIPHLSISAGQL
+1195 
-1210 ENMEKLQLNR
+1210 
-1220 ALPWL
+1220 
-1225 ERLSENGATFHFR
+1225 
-1238 KLVEDNKTTVTN
+1238 

>member
-1 MSRRKQAKPQYVF
+1 MSRRKQAKPHYVLI
-14 TDHTMENDPIPNYDV
+14 DHTMENDPTPNCDLY
-29 HICEQCCAEFSSTTD
+29 ICEQCCAEFSSTTD
-44 LYQHQKHCSKD
+44 LYQHQKDCSKE
-55 QLVLII
+55 QLVVIVR
-61 SENES
+61 ENES

-71 SGLTIN
+71 SGLKIN
-77 SPFFNTEE
+77 SPFFNNEE
-85 NLDGA
+85 NLDGLT
-90 ASNDYTEEL
+90 SNEHTEEP
-99 CDFSNDGSSVEAEES
+99 CDFCDDGISVEADKYV
-114 LHAFQNSSHDI
+114 HTFKNSSHDT
-125 GKKFRLYHDNENS
+125 GKKSNLYHGNEKHQYANGFS
-138 VYVDST
+138 
-144 DLSTVLP
+144 LEFSTVLP

-188 SLNPKTSCRDRSDSK
+188 SLNLKTSCRNASDSK

-218 QQVQQL
+218 QQEQQL
-224 KLIEEIRRQIMLL
+224 KLIEEIRCQIMLL
-237 ASQNSDTPVAT
+237 ATQNSDTPVAT
-248 NTYNGLSQTSS
+248 NTYNGLSQASS

-270 LTAAAGL
+270 LTEAAGL

-284 VKPSKQVISQNTQDD
+284 VKPYEHVISQNNQDG
-299 LRGDKGNFHIIDENR
+299 LKSDKGNFQMTDENR
-314 GNPSKVG
+314 GNQSKVG

-330 NGNTVI
+330 NDNTVS
-336 DTADGTTHLKNP
+336 DPADGTAHLKNP
-348 AQSPASITDGF
+348 AQAPTSITDVI

-365 PHKPNGF
+365 PHKPNVF
-372 NMSANTLPSIGAIVE
+372 NISENSLPSIGAIVE

-399 KVKPLNVSVCE
+399 KAKPLNVSVCE

-419 FKHKCRFCAK
+419 FKHKCKFCAK

-449 YKCNICGNRFS
+449 YKCNICGSRFS

-491 NVPTNTGIPYGMSL
+491 NVPTSTGIPYGMSL
-505 PPEKA
+505 PPEKP
-510 ALNWLDSKS
+510 ALTWLDSKP
-519 LVGNSLGFRLPSSLP
+519 LVGSSLGFRLPSSFP

-543 DEGVSITKH
+543 EEGISITK

-559 VCETSNGHPEGFSRS
+559 VSERSNGHQEGFGCN
-574 PPLISNQKFHE
+574 PPIISNEKLQE
-585 VTQPLSVATLLSS
+585 VTQPLSVANLLSS
-598 SGEGSRDNIA
+598 SWEGSRDDIA
-608 INTSVNTTLITELKS
+608 INTLDNTTLITKLKS
-623 EQLENRCLFASLPNP
+623 EPRFLFGSLPNP
-638 PGASETSKLEQL
+638 PGASDTSKLEQL
-650 VENIDKKSTD
+650 VENIDKKSSD
-660 PNECAICHR
+660 PNECGICHR

-685 GERPFKCRICGRAF
+685 GERPFKCRVCGRAF

-708 YSIHRSMTPLRIQH
+708 YSIHRSMTPLRIHH

-758 AEPMDQDID
+758 AEPMDQDAD
-767 SVDDRTLEEDTL
+767 SVDGMTLGEDTL
-779 SSEYMDIMEG
+779 SSENMDVMEG
-789 ASDSKYPASLPDSL
+789 ESDSKYPASLSDSL
-803 CSSPASSEFAM
+803 CSSPASSEFAR
-814 ATGSESQIAGLNVE
+814 ATGSESQIAVSNVETLLNVD
-828 NLSNVNKLTLGNGS
+828 KLTLGNGS
-842 VDGERSTLRLSSL
+842 VDGDCSTLRLSSV
-855 DSDQES
+855 DSDNES
-861 AGKRISAITET
+861 LRKRISSITEL

-883 SVFERQGYTTTDR
+883 SAYEKQGYTTTDR
-896 NLNSAESKI
+896 NLKSAESNT
-905 SSLHPNLTVSRL
+905 SSLQPNLTVSRL
-917 LDGTSGDSP
+917 LDGTSGDTQ

-932 IFPFNERGSLKSNVC
+932 IFPFNEHGSQKSNVC

-996 MRELPSQLF
+996 MQELPSQLI

-1012 IFPPNQFLPSME
+1012 IFPTNQFLPSME
-1024 PIIPPKRID
+1024 PVSPSKRID
-1033 HNGLIKKHPKDSHT
+1033 HNGLIKKDPKDSHA
-1047 GVVSSTASTLP
+1047 GILSSTASTLP
-1058 ALSTPTLTATPLRRT
+1058 ILSTPKLTATPLRRT
-1073 AKQHFCHTCGKTFS
+1073 AKQHFCHICGKTFS

-1144 PFLRTSSEQFQDS
+1144 PFLRSNSEQFQES
-1157 SPKDVVGKVHN
+1157 SSKDVVGKVHN
-1168 RNSLGLWSQYT
+1168 GNSLGLWSQYT
-1179 SLTSGLGAR
+1179 SLASGLGAR
-1188 TNEIPVI
+1188 TNETPVI
-1195 QNGVIPHLSISAGQL
+1195 QNGVLPHLSISAGQL
-1210 ENMEKLQLNR
+1210 ENIEKLQLNR

-1225 ERLSENGATFHFR
+1225 ERLSENVATFHFR
-1238 KLVEDNKTTVTN
+1238 QLVEDNKTTATN

>member
-1 MSRRKQAKPQYVF
+1 MSRRKQAKPQYVLI
-14 TDHTMENDPIPNYDV
+14 DHTMESDPTPTCDV
-29 HICEQCCAEFSSTTD
+29 HICEQCCAEFSSITD
-44 LYQHQKHCSKD
+44 LYQHQKDCSKD
-55 QLVLII
+55 QLVLIV

-85 NLDGA
+85 NLDGVT
-90 ASNDYTEEL
+90 SNDNTEDL
-99 CDFSNDGSSVEAEES
+99 CDFSNDEISVDES
-114 LHAFQNSSHDI
+114 LHAFENSSHDI
-125 GKKFRLYHDNENS
+125 AKKSHLHLDNESGDYSDGLNS
-138 VYVDST
+138 AYSA
-144 DLSTVLP
+144 VLP
-151 QENTLLEL
+151 QKNTLLEL

-168 VFIENLENTK
+168 VFIQNLENTK

-188 SLNPKTSCRDRSDSK
+188 SLNPKTRNGSDSK
-203 MAASGLIEQLLTLQE
+203 IAASGLIEQLFTLQE
-218 QQVQQL
+218 QQVEQL
-224 KLIEEIRRQIMLL
+224 KLIEEIQRQIMLL
-237 ASQNSDTPVAT
+237 PAQNSDTPVAT
-248 NTYNGLSQTSS
+248 NSYNGLSQTSS
-259 LIKLSSHLSEQ
+259 LIKFNSHLSEQ

-284 VKPSKQVISQNTQDD
+284 AKQSKQVIPQNTQDD
-299 LRGDKGNFHIIDENR
+299 LRGNKGNSQMTDENR
-314 GNPSKVG
+314 GNTLPSKIG

-330 NGNTVI
+330 HGNKVS
-336 DTADGTTHLKNP
+336 DAVDGKANLKTP
-348 AQSPASITDGF
+348 SQSPASITNVI

-365 PHKPNGF
+365 PHKPNSF
-372 NMSANTLPSIGAIVE
+372 NMSANSLPSIGAIVE

-399 KVKPLNVSVCE
+399 KAKPLNVSLCE

-491 NVPTNTGIPYGMSL
+491 NVPTSTGIPYGMSL
-505 PPEKA
+505 PPEKP
-510 ALNWLDSKS
+510 ALNWLDSKP
-519 LVGNSLGFRLPSSLP
+519 LVVNSLAFRLPSSLA
-534 SLLPIIKKE
+534 SLPPIIKKE
-543 DEGVSITKH
+543 EEGVSITKP

-559 VCETSNGHPEGFSRS
+559 VCERSNGHQEGFGRS
-574 PPLISNQKFHE
+574 PPLITNEKLQE
-585 VTQPLSVATLLSS
+585 VTQPLSIATLLSS
-598 SGEGSRDNIA
+598 SGEGSRDDIA
-608 INTSVNTTLITELKS
+608 INTSANTSLITKLKS
-623 EQLENRCLFASLPNP
+623 EQLETRFLFGSLPNP

-685 GERPFKCRICGRAF
+685 GERPFKCRVCGRAF

-708 YSIHRSMTPLRIQH
+708 YSIHRSMPPLRIQH

-758 AEPMDQDID
+758 AEPMDQDAD
-767 SVDDRTLEEDTL
+767 SVEGRTLEEDAL
-779 SSEYMDIMEG
+779 PSENMDA

-803 CSSPASSEFAM
+803 CSSPASSEFAK
-814 ATGSESQIAGLNVE
+814 ATGSESQIAVSNVG
-828 NLSNVNKLTLGNGS
+828 NLSDINNLTMGNRS
-842 VDGERSTLRLSSL
+842 VDEECLSQRSSSL
-855 DSDQES
+855 DSDHES
-861 AGKRISAITET
+861 IRRRISINNDT
-872 TPSWNPSSPNG
+872 TLSWNPSSPNG
-883 SVFERQGYTTTDR
+883 CAYERQGYTTTDR
-896 NLNSAESKI
+896 NLKSAESNS
-905 SSLHPNLTVSRL
+905 SSLQPNLTVSKT
-917 LDGTSGDSP
+917 LDEDIP

-932 IFPFNERGSLKSNVC
+932 IFPINERGSLKSNVC

-973 ICTSCNRGFSTK
+973 ICTACNRGFSTK

-996 MRELPSQLF
+996 MRDLPSQLF
-1005 QPANQIL
+1005 EPTNQIL
-1012 IFPPNQFLPSME
+1012 IFPTNQYLPSME
-1024 PIIPPKRID
+1024 PVIPSK
-1033 HNGLIKKHPKDSHT
+1033 HNGLIKKDPKDSPI
-1047 GVVSSTASTLP
+1047 GIVSSTASTLP
-1058 ALSTPTLTATPLRRT
+1058 VLSTPTLTATPLRRT

-1115 TKGNLKVHMG
+1115 TKGNLKVHQLKVFHHRLPILRIEQG
-1125 THMWSS
+1125 CQNSVLEGLCPAEFSS
-1131 SPARRGRRLSVDG
+1131 NLPQHTCWELSSTRV
-1144 PFLRTSSEQFQDS
+1144 S
-1157 SPKDVVGKVHN
+1157 N
-1168 RNSLGLWSQYT
+1168 
-1179 SLTSGLGAR
+1179 
-1188 TNEIPVI
+1188 PV
-1195 QNGVIPHLSISAGQL
+1195 LSAPTPI
-1210 ENMEKLQLNR
+1210 KH
-1220 ALPWL
+1220 
-1225 ERLSENGATFHFR
+1225 T
-1238 KLVEDNKTTVTN
+1238 

>member
-1 MSRRKQAKPQYVF
+1 
-14 TDHTMENDPIPNYDV
+14 
-29 HICEQCCAEFSSTTD
+29 
-44 LYQHQKHCSKD
+44 
-55 QLVLII
+55 
-61 SENES
+61 
-66 LDSPP
+66 
-71 SGLTIN
+71 
-77 SPFFNTEE
+77 
-85 NLDGA
+85 
-90 ASNDYTEEL
+90 
-99 CDFSNDGSSVEAEES
+99 
-114 LHAFQNSSHDI
+114 
-125 GKKFRLYHDNENS
+125 
-138 VYVDST
+138 
-144 DLSTVLP
+144 
-151 QENTLLEL
+151 
-159 CKLSAINSN
+159 
-168 VFIENLENTK
+168 
-178 VAVAQFSHET
+178 
-188 SLNPKTSCRDRSDSK
+188 
-203 MAASGLIEQLLTLQE
+203 MAASSLIEQLLTLQE

-224 KLIEEIRRQIMLL
+224 KLIEEIRRQIMVL
-237 ASQNSDTPVAT
+237 AAQNSDTPVAT

-284 VKPSKQVISQNTQDD
+284 AKQSKHVTSPNTQDD
-299 LRGDKGNFHIIDENR
+299 LRGDKENSQMTDENR
-314 GNPSKVG
+314 GKPLPSKIG
-321 SDLCSNQSL
+321 GDLCSNQSL
-330 NGNTVI
+330 HGNEVSDTV
-336 DTADGTTHLKNP
+336 DGKAHLKMP
-348 AQSPASITDGF
+348 SQPPDVII
-359 LNKLEL
+359 NKLEL
-365 PHKPNGF
+365 PHKPNSF
-372 NMSANTLPSIGAIVE
+372 NISANSLPSIGAIVE

-399 KVKPLNVSVCE
+399 KAKPLNVSLCE

-491 NVPTNTGIPYGMSL
+491 NVPTSTGIPYGMSL
-505 PPEKA
+505 PHEKP
-510 ALNWLDSKS
+510 ALNWLDSKP
-519 LVGNSLGFRLPSSLP
+519 LAVNSLGFRLPSSLA
-534 SLLPIIKKE
+534 SLPPIIKKE
-543 DEGVSITKH
+543 EEGVSITKP

-559 VCETSNGHPEGFSRS
+559 VCEKSNVHQERFGRS
-574 PPLISNQKFHE
+574 PPLISNEKFQE
-585 VTQPLSVATLLSS
+585 VIQPLSITTLLSS
-598 SGEGSRDNIA
+598 SGKGSIHDIA
-608 INTSVNTTLITELKS
+608 INTSANTSLITKLKS
-623 EQLENRCLFASLPNP
+623 EQLETKFLFGSLPNP
-638 PGASETSKLEQL
+638 SGASETSKLEQL

-685 GERPFKCRICGRAF
+685 GERPFKCRVCGRAF

-708 YSIHRSMTPLRIQH
+708 YSIHRSMPPLRIQH

-758 AEPMDQDID
+758 AEPMDQDAD
-767 SVDDRTLEEDTL
+767 SVEGRTLEEDAL
-779 SSEYMDIMEG
+779 PSENMDV
-789 ASDSKYPASLPDSL
+789 ASNSKYPASLPDSL
-803 CSSPASSEFAM
+803 CSSPASSEFTR
-814 ATGSESQIAGLNVE
+814 ATGSESQIAVSNLLN
-828 NLSNVNKLTLGNGS
+828 SNNKLTMGNGS
-842 VDGERSTLRLSSL
+842 VEEDCLTQRSSSL
-855 DSDQES
+855 DSDYES
-861 AGKRISAITET
+861 LRRRISANTET

-883 SVFERQGYTTTDR
+883 RQGYTTTDR
-896 NLNSAESKI
+896 NLKSVESNS
-905 SSLHPNLTVSRL
+905 SSLQPNLTVSRL
-917 LDGTSGDSP
+917 LEGDIP

-973 ICTSCNRGFSTK
+973 ICTACNRGFSTK

-991 MLTHQ
+991 VLTHQ
-996 MRELPSQLF
+996 MRDLPSQLF
-1005 QPANQIL
+1005 EPTNQIL
-1012 IFPPNQFLPSME
+1012 IFPTNQFLPSME
-1024 PIIPPKRID
+1024 PVIPSK
-1033 HNGLIKKHPKDSHT
+1033 HNGLIKKDPKDSPI
-1047 GVVSSTASTLP
+1047 GIVSSTLP
-1058 ALSTPTLTATPLRRT
+1058 VLSTPTLTATPLRRT

-1144 PFLRTSSEQFQDS
+1144 PFLRSSSERFQDS
-1157 SPKDVVGKVHN
+1157 SPKDVVGMGALLELD
-1168 RNSLGLWSQYT
+1168 SGSEALPGPDT
-1179 SLTSGLGAR
+1179 GTAAFSGLDSG
-1188 TNEIPVI
+1188 T
-1195 QNGVIPHLSISAGQL
+1195 
-1210 ENMEKLQLNR
+1210 
-1220 ALPWL
+1220 
-1225 ERLSENGATFHFR
+1225 
-1238 KLVEDNKTTVTN
+1238 